1 MMAEAGAAHQL
12 LRSGALERGFDRGR
26 GRRQCPGLRG
36 LWLQRDVGRAD
47 TGPSR
52 LRRSGQGGTRGT
64 RQRAVDELGPLGRSV
79 GLGGGAPLLLERGT
93 AIGGCLALVL
103 PEQVLEAL
111 ELIVVLLQAR
121 RPAELGHVR
130 EHVDC

>member
-1 MMAEAGAAHQL
+1 MMVEAGAAHQL

-26 GRRQCPGLRG
+26 RRRQCPGRSQ
-36 LWLQRDVGRAD
+36 WLQRDVGRAD

-79 GLGGGAPLLLERGT
+79 GLGGGAPLLLERG
-93 AIGGCLALVL
+93 AAVGGCLALVL

-121 RPAELGHVR
+121 RPAELGHR
-130 EHVDC
+130 EHVDS

>member
-52 LRRSGQGGTRGT
+52 LRRSGQGGTR
-64 RQRAVDELGPLGRSV
+64 QRAVDELGPLGRSV
-79 GLGGGAPLLLERGT
+79 GLGGGAPLLLERG
-93 AIGGCLALVL
+93 AAVGGCLALVL

-121 RPAELGHVR
+121 RPAELRR
-130 EHVDC
+130 EHVDTRS